1 MVIERIE
8 CVSGILVV
16 LSLIHGSATG
26 FVEGGLCAG
35 PGLAG
40 FFVYHKLNSNISSG
54 AALIR
59 QVVRKWMCMMKGY
72 KKKSERHLS

>member
-1 MVIERIE
+1 M
-8 CVSGILVV
+8 
-16 LSLIHGSATG
+16 IHGSATG

-40 FFVYHKLNSNISSG
+40 FFVYHKRDSSISSG

-59 QVVRKWMCMMKGY
+59 QVVGDLSWEVHPSERPTRKWMCMLNGY
-72 KKKSERHLS
+72 TKKK

>member
-1 MVIERIE
+1 M
-8 CVSGILVV
+8 V

-40 FFVYHKLNSNISSG
+40 FIVYHKLNYSISSG

-59 QVVRKWMCMMKGY
+59 QVVGDLSWEVHPSERPTRKWMCMMNGY
-72 KKKSERHLS
+72 KKRKY